1 MKTIRHYIDESIN
14 AGKIKNLAEISR
26 LTGVARSTVT
36 RWYDGDRTPDDDQAI
51 QLAQALGVD
60 PMEMLAECGAARAKT
75 PETRR
80 TWEQM
85 AARMAASAAVIAVL
99 AVLGAPDEVYAGVI
113 MGPEVTVFRSILFV
127 LLQWLMLRH
136 PAYDGV
142 HKTFALCIQLISSRL
157 FVGMS
162 ALLGHRPVLV

>member
-99 AVLGAPDEVYAGVI
+99 AVLVAPDEVYAGVI
-113 MGPEVTVFRSILFV
+113 MGPEVTVFRS
-127 LLQWLMLRH
+127 
-136 PAYDGV
+136 
-142 HKTFALCIQLISSRL
+142 
-157 FVGMS
+157 
-162 ALLGHRPVLV
+162 

>member
-1 MKTIRHYIDESIN
+1 MKTIRQYIDESIN

-80 TWEQM
+80 TWEQI
-85 AARMAASAAVIAVL
+85 AARMAASSITACVL
-99 AVLGAPDEVYAGVI
+99 AMTVGHSPDAQASISQHIDNLDPVI
-113 MGPEVTVFRSILFV
+113 FRSN
-127 LLQWLMLRH
+127 
-136 PAYDGV
+136 
-142 HKTFALCIQLISSRL
+142 
-157 FVGMS
+157 
-162 ALLGHRPVLV
+162 